1 MRTFITSIPLQ
12 IKGKLYSV
20 VYEPIG
26 FEMEGRKKTAFPI
39 IPIIEQEM
47 GKSIDG
53 KDEVVVL
60 KLENPAVENNYKLFL
75 EELAELGILEEQVK
89 TIIVPMEQTTDNGIR
104 MILDI
109 LENVSDDSDVYA
121 CVTFG
126 TKVMSTLETFALIF
140 LEKLKVNCRIQGMFY
155 GEIRWRDSGDPEEGW
170 LYNLTSNLRL
180 NRIVDRIQSLEMAD
194 AERFFREIL
203 EG

>member
-20 VYEPIG
+20 VYEPTG
-26 FEMEGRKKTAFPI
+26 FEMEGRRKTAFPI
-39 IPIIEQEM
+39 IPIVEQEM

-60 KLENPAVENNYKLFL
+60 KLENPAVENNYKRFL
-75 EELAELGILEEQVK
+75 EELAELGISKEQVK
-89 TIIVPMEQTTDNGIR
+89 TIAVPMEQTTDNGIQ

-109 LENVSDDSDVYA
+109 LENVSDDSDIYA

-140 LEKLKVNCRIQGMFY
+140 LEKLKVNCKIQGMYY
-155 GEIRWRDSGDPEEGW
+155 GEIRWRDGGDPKEGL
-170 LYNLTSNLRL
+170 LYDLTPNLRL

-194 AERFFREIL
+194 AERFFRDIL